1 MYSELLQELNLSPNE
16 AKIYEG
22 MLSTGETNASV
33 IALRSNVPRR
43 NVYDTLNRL
52 IEKGL
57 VYKIIGSGENLF
69 QAVHPNKLLDLLQEK
84 EKWLKNKLPELQDLY
99 ETEPPLKA
107 AYIYSGVEG
116 YKNYH
121 NDLLRVSQKE
131 EVYFLGAKALW
142 NSPQIN
148 KSFRTNYLKEF
159 EKRKVPYYTL
169 FDPGVLRELPE
180 VVQKAKGEYKILPD
194 QYATQ
199 GLVDIFGDYVVTFS
213 GVHVGRFDD
222 NLRIFIIIDKDL
234 ANTYRTWFKMIWN
247 LLPGN
252 SWIEVQKNTLL
263 KKNKIVF

>member
-22 MLSTGETNASV
+22 MLSTAETNASV
-33 IALRSNVPRR
+33 IALRSGVPRR
-43 NVYDTLNRL
+43 NVYDALNRL

-57 VYKIIGSGENLF
+57 AYKIVGSGENLF
-69 QAVHPNKLLDLLQEK
+69 QAVHPDKLLDLLHEK
-84 EKWLKNKLPELQDLY
+84 EKLLKSQLPALRDLY
-99 ETEPPLKA
+99 ETDPPLKA
-107 AYIYSGVEG
+107 AFIYSGVEG

-142 NSPQIN
+142 NSPQVN

-180 VVQKAKGEYKILPD
+180 LVQNAKGEYKVLPD

-199 GLVDIFGDYVVTFS
+199 GLVDVFGNYVVTFS
-213 GVHVGRFDD
+213 GVHVGRFDAH
-222 NLRIFIIIDKDL
+222 LRIFIIIDKDL
-234 ANTYRTWFKMIWN
+234 ANTYRTWFKMIWD

-252 SWIEVQKNTLL
+252 SWAETQKNMLV
-263 KKNKIVF
+263 KKK

>member
-22 MLSTGETNASV
+22 MLSTGESNASV
-33 IALRSNVPRR
+33 IALRANVPRR
-43 NVYDTLNRL
+43 NVYDALNRL

-57 VYKIIGSGENLF
+57 VYKIVGTGENLF
-69 QAVHPNKLLDLLQEK
+69 QAVHPNKLLDMLHEK
-84 EKWLKNKLPELQDLY
+84 EKWLNSKMPELRDLY
-99 ETEPPLKA
+99 ETDPPLKS
-107 AYIYSGVEG
+107 AYVYSGVEG

-131 EVYFLGAKALW
+131 EVYFLAAKALW
-142 NSPQIN
+142 NSPQVN

-180 VVQKAKGEYKILPD
+180 VVQNAKGEYKILPD

-222 NLRIFIIIDKDL
+222 NLRIFIIVDKDL
-234 ANTYRTWFKMIWN
+234 ASTYRTWFKMIWD
-247 LLPGN
+247 LLPGQ
-252 SWIEVQKNTLL
+252 SWADTQKSKLL
-263 KKNKIVF
+263 KK